1 MRLLLSLIFLCV
13 LTPNINCF
21 FEFLSVDN
29 PIFLNENVLE
39 KGILEPIV
47 YQRELKDRNG
57 NRYFEEDLVKFDELN
72 QSPVSEE
79 LTSASNEVEQLPS
92 DSAYF
97 YTQQQQQQ
105 QQLQN
110 EQPDDYFEVPKRS
123 NIYLRVPQEQ
133 QYQSDEQQQ
142 QQLPLDDD
150 NSSVESFE
158 AVQAVVNPFES
169 FLDSIVG
176 SNQEESNQE
185 EQIEKRVFVLPAPL
199 VPEEQI
205 AELPYT
211 RPQLGLIDL
220 ITNRA
225 NRFESSEYNSPEFG
239 SNEEERNRILQ
250 LQPVR
255 TLFWDDEL
263 NRDALVPSV
272 GLIDSVNARKYGYG
286 DDSSST
292 EFERQQRAFILRPN
306 SYWSREEG
314 LQNESEE
321 NRSADIPEAEDK
333 NEVFERIKE
342 NLDQEQQKFM
352 ENLLDDQV
360 LSKNHQQQQQQQD
373 QHDQQQFQ
381 MVDDNKELSETLP
394 QVQDNYIEIKLKKK
408 IERHE
413 AEDLLSFISQLT
425 AIDSSLIKDINVD
438 GDRIWFRL
446 DGVESEEDLGLFVQE
461 ILNHERQIQQEKG
474 LTIVS
479 SNLISNP
486 NIENIEK
493 RKQAATSQ
501 QDANAK
507 KFFLITV
514 TVCGSVLAI
523 LITLVAIFVI
533 RRRAYL
539 RNKLIDE
546 LNLPKKKKFDD
557 VERLVDADYTEQS
570 RFTKLMGRLC
580 SYKQKNEK
588 NDVESQ
594 QDLDATT
601 PNKDTEKILSRQS
614 HQDYQELCRS
624 EEFVPT
630 HLMTT
635 PVTTNT
641 EMTRKSNV
649 AESTR
654 SSTSS

>member
-1 MRLLLSLIFLCV
+1 MFV
-13 LTPNINCF
+13 LPETT
-21 FEFLSVDN
+21 VD
-29 PIFLNENVLE
+29 E
-39 KGILEPIV
+39 
-47 YQRELKDRNG
+47 
-57 NRYFEEDLVKFDELN
+57 
-72 QSPVSEE
+72 
-79 LTSASNEVEQLPS
+79 
-92 DSAYF
+92 
-97 YTQQQQQQ
+97 
-105 QQLQN
+105 N
-110 EQPDDYFEVPKRS
+110 EQPF
-123 NIYLRVPQEQ
+123 
-133 QYQSDEQQQ
+133 
-142 QQLPLDDD
+142 
-150 NSSVESFE
+150 
-158 AVQAVVNPFES
+158 
-169 FLDSIVG
+169 
-176 SNQEESNQE
+176 
-185 EQIEKRVFVLPAPL
+185 EQIKSRRHPH
-199 VPEEQI
+199 
-205 AELPYT
+205 T
-211 RPQLGLIDL
+211 GLIDL
-220 ITNRA
+220 ISNRA
-225 NRFESSEYNSPEFG
+225 NRFNNGEYNSPEYG
-239 SNEEERNRILQ
+239 SNEEERDRILILEPLRTNVWAQ
-250 LQPVR
+250 EIQPEQNEDAVLSSGFG
-255 TLFWDDEL
+255 LFNLIKSKL
-263 NRDALVPSV
+263 N
-272 GLIDSVNARKYGYG
+272 GYG
-286 DDSSST
+286 DDSNT
-292 EFERQQRAFILRPN
+292 EYEREERAFFLTP
-306 SYWSREEG
+306 SQSQYWDTT
-314 LQNESEE
+314 NEDLIPTQTEE
-321 NRSADIPEAEDK
+321 NRNVVVPIIDS
-333 NEVFERIKE
+333 NENNNEPLEKIKE
-342 NLDQEQQKFM
+342 NLAQEQ
-352 ENLLDDQV
+352 ERYIDNLLDDQV
-360 LSKNHQQQQQQQD
+360 QVKSHDLPQQHYNQQQEQQIID
-373 QHDQQQFQ
+373 Q
-381 MVDDNKELSETLP
+381 ELMQSESLP
-394 QVQDNYIEIKLKKK
+394 QVQNNYVEIKLNKK

-413 AEDLLSFISQLT
+413 AEDLLSFISHLT
-425 AIDSSLIKDINVD
+425 AIDSSLIKDLNVD
-438 GDRIWFRL
+438 GNRIWFKL
-446 DGVESEEDLGLFVQE
+446 DGLDNQEDLEFFVQE

-539 RNKLIDE
+539 RSKLIDE

-557 VERLVDADYTEQS
+557 VERLVDGDYTEQS
-570 RFTKLMGRLC
+570 RFTKLMSRLC
-580 SYKQKNEK
+580 SYKQKNER